1 MVVSEIG
8 LLSALGAGIIS
19 FFSPCILPVLPPYL
33 SFITGVSFDE
43 LLHQGTGASE
53 RKIILLNAS
62 MFVLGF
68 SVVFISL
75 GASASLVGQL
85 FGQYKIWIARVGGV
99 FVVLFGLHFLGI
111 LNIPLFERERRVHL
125 IHRPS
130 GYLGS
135 ALVGVAF
142 SAGWTPC
149 VSYALSPILI
159 LASDSGSVGTGVALL
174 SVYSLGLGI
183 PFLISALALQVFLRY
198 TTHLKKHMRLVSSVS
213 GIFLVVMGIW
223 LLTDRFSLL
232 VRGFSFLFSQG

>member
-1 MVVSEIG
+1 MVVPGIA
-8 LLSALGAGIIS
+8 LLSALGAGVIS

-43 LLHQGTGASE
+43 LFHHGTEAPI
-53 RKIILLNAS
+53 RKVTILNSL
-62 MFVLGF
+62 MFILGF

-125 IHRPS
+125 THRPS

-135 ALVGVAF
+135 VLVGIAF

-159 LASDSGSVGTGVALL
+159 LASNSGSVGTGVALL

-183 PFLISALALQVFLRY
+183 PFLVSAIALEFFLSY
-198 TTHLKKHMRLVSSVS
+198 TTGLRKHMRVISYIS
-213 GIFLVVMGIW
+213 GLFLIVMGIW
-223 LLTDRFSLL
+223 LLTDQFSLL
-232 VRGFSFLFSQG
+232 GQGLGFLFSRE